1 MQASEPAAE
10 PDDGLESAAEAAI
23 ASCDGDARAA
33 VRALIVQV
41 AYLEREIQYFRVAV
55 SSGFSRQWHHNR
67 WPVETDA
74 SKTNG

>member
-1 MQASEPAAE
+1 MRSPEPAPE
-10 PDDGLESAAEAAI
+10 PDDGLERNVDTVI

-41 AYLEREIQYFRVAV
+41 AYLEREIQYFRIAV
-55 SSGFSRQWHHNR
+55 SSGFSRQWHHKR